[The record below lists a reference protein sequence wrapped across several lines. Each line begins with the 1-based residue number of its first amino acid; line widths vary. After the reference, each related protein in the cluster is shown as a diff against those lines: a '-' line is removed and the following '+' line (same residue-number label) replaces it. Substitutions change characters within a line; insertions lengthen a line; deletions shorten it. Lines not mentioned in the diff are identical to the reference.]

1 MRPEELDRAGF
12 DVAVGVYRNL
22 LHHRTVYLEGIRRIA
37 FRNMIHLRE
46 AEGACGPFSP
56 SRNRDEWAL
65 RVQAKM
71 LADQGLEDN
80 ALNQIV
86 IGLAT
91 FYPVQIYLALLYAEI
106 EYIGR
111 YRKRSALLEDG
122 EVFDYLDRE
131 RETVSRLKGFRTA
144 LLHPGKR
151 DGDRLETDFLGQGES
166 YDVAPQMQKVVDGYL
181 KRLRERLSP
190 LLNRMISELP
200 PVQRLHCLMR
210 GLRLNHNR
218 MKRHRDPEGMAHTAA
233 QMNRLAAEWVKMP
246 EDPGLWSPNA
256 SEERTITRLSDHLN
270 ALNPSGPEQR
280 YPTVATRQ
288 RPMDKAPLGPL
299 FSGAGSPELYG
310 DSRVARSAARST
322 EFIQR
327 LLTAAAML
335 LHEAREHRAE
345 FPAAENRSVLLLP
358 PSVFAEGRRADFDE
372 LGLQDREVV
381 VAPARI
387 GAALLYEPLRLY
399 SQMKRDDASVHDDAL
414 SAFLDGMD
422 ALKRFRNSVFHVQRA
437 SECPIRIDAAMM
449 NPPLDIDGLYAA
461 LAAFFSSPPE
471 DHVSLEEIEADF
483 EAKRTANRQQGPD
496 NKSV

>member
-1 MRPEELDRAGF
+1 MKPEDSDRAGF
-12 DVAVGVYRNL
+12 DVSVGVYRNL

-56 SRNRDEWAL
+56 SQNRDEWAL

-80 ALNQIV
+80 ALNLIV
-86 IGLAT
+86 NGLAT

-106 EYIGR
+106 EYIGK
-111 YRKRSALLEDG
+111 YRKRSALIEDG

-131 RETVSRLKGFRTA
+131 QETVSRLKGFRMA

-151 DGDRLETDFLGQGES
+151 DGDGLEMDFLGQGES
-166 YDVAPQMQKVVDGYL
+166 YHVAPQIQKVVDGYL
-181 KRLRERLSP
+181 KRLRERLLP

-200 PVQRLHCLMR
+200 PVQRLHCLAR
-210 GLRLNHNR
+210 GLRLNHQR
-218 MKRHRDPEGMAHTAA
+218 MKRHRDLKGMAYTAA
-233 QMNRLAAEWVKMP
+233 QINRFDVEWVLLP
-246 EDPGLWSPNA
+246 VDPGFWSPNV
-256 SEERTITRLSDHLN
+256 SEKRTITRLSDHMN

-280 YPTVATRQ
+280 YPTEGTRQ
-288 RPMDKAPLGPL
+288 RPMDKAPLAPL

-310 DSRVARSAARST
+310 DSRVARSAAGST
-322 EFIQR
+322 EFILR
-327 LLTAAAML
+327 LITAAAML
-335 LHEAREHRAE
+335 VHEARAHRAE

-358 PSVFAEGRRADFDE
+358 PSVFAEGRPADFDE
-372 LGLQDREVV
+372 LGLQEREVV

-414 SAFLDGMD
+414 SGFLDRMD
-422 ALKRFRNSVFHVQRA
+422 TLKRFRNSVFHVQKP
-437 SECPIRIDAAMM
+437 SECPIEIDAALM
-449 NPPLDIDGLYAA
+449 NPPLDIDGLYVA
-461 LAAFFSSPPE
+461 LAAFFSPPLE
-471 DHVSLEEIEADF
+471 DRVSLEVIEAEF
-483 EAKRTANRQQGPD
+483 EAKRTANRQQVPD